1 MMWKGQKRRRCQ
13 KKCTVLAQES
23 LLSLTKR
30 TFSCDLLLNTT
41 SPNNNAHPLLNI
53 PARKTSVF
61 FGSLHV
67 HLPQLNSAQRPRKD
81 LSDGT
86 GRWRNLSQFEPI
98 WANSWTKLILTKP
111 LWAKL
116 LGQAMPDLVSGLV
129 QFRLITRK
137 ATARGT
143 SQPTGGRIHTLS
155 FLGRIFKN
163 SRGVPLVAIH
173 DHHQQVQLT
182 VEELIYTHQPAGHL
196 ILLTHVHFSDEILR
210 YYRII
215 NISSS
220 SNEHRVCLS
229 SGFG

>member
-67 HLPQLNSAQRPRKD
+67 HLPQTQLGPKTQED

-86 GRWRNLSQFEPI
+86 GVPKKLGFLSSEIVEKSIDPEIYHIERTWKILGIKENPVRLVLKPFLEPF
-98 WANSWTKLILTKP
+98 
-111 LWAKL
+111 
-116 LGQAMPDLVSGLV
+116 GLVSG
-129 QFRLITRK
+129 QIRHITRK

-143 SQPTGGRIHTLS
+143 SRPTGGRIHTLS

-163 SRGVPLVAIH
+163 SRGVHLVAIH
-173 DHHQQVQLT
+173 DHHYFSRRIDLHT
-182 VEELIYTHQPAGHL
+182 
-196 ILLTHVHFSDEILR
+196 LTHMHFSVEKYLP
-210 YYRII
+210 
-215 NISSS
+215 
-220 SNEHRVCLS
+220 E
-229 SGFG
+229 F

>member
-86 GRWRNLSQFEPI
+86 GRWRNLSLFVPI
-98 WANSWTKLILTKP
+98 WANFWTKLILTEP

-116 LGQAMPDLVSGLV
+116 LGQAMPDLVSGSV

-155 FLGRIFKN
+155 FLGKEFSKTLEESPLWQFTITTSKSNSLSKN
-163 SRGVPLVAIH
+163 WF
-173 DHHQQVQLT
+173 
-182 VEELIYTHQPAGHL
+182 THTSQPA
-196 ILLTHVHFSDEILR
+196 I
-210 YYRII
+210 
-215 NISSS
+215 
-220 SNEHRVCLS
+220 
-229 SGFG
+229 

>member
-67 HLPQLNSAQRPRKD
+67 HLPQTQLGPKTQED

-86 GRWRNLSQFEPI
+86 GVPKKLGFLSSEIVEKWIKPEVNHI
-98 WANSWTKLILTKP
+98 ERTSKVGEILGTKENPVRVVLKPFLKP
-111 LWAKL
+111 L
-116 LGQAMPDLVSGLV
+116 GLVSG
-129 QFRLITRK
+129 QIRHITRK

-143 SQPTGGRIHTLS
+143 SRPTGGRIHTLS
-155 FLGRIFKN
+155 FLGKEFSKTLEESPLWQFTITTSKSNSLSKN
-163 SRGVPLVAIH
+163 WF
-173 DHHQQVQLT
+173 
-182 VEELIYTHQPAGHL
+182 THTSQPA
-196 ILLTHVHFSDEILR
+196 I
-210 YYRII
+210 
-215 NISSS
+215 
-220 SNEHRVCLS
+220 
-229 SGFG
+229 

>member
-1 MMWKGQKRRRCQ
+1 MG
-13 KKCTVLAQES
+13 AS
-23 LLSLTKR
+23 LLFLSSEIVENWIKPEVHHFER
-30 TFSCDLLLNTT
+30 TSKVGEILGIKENPVRVVLKPFLE
-41 SPNNNAHPLLNI
+41 PL
-53 PARKTSVF
+53 
-61 FGSLHV
+61 G
-67 HLPQLNSAQRPRKD
+67 
-81 LSDGT
+81 
-86 GRWRNLSQFEPI
+86 
-98 WANSWTKLILTKP
+98 
-111 LWAKL
+111 
-116 LGQAMPDLVSGLV
+116 LVSGQILHT
-129 QFRLITRK
+129 TRK

-143 SQPTGGRIHTLS
+143 SRPTGGRIHTLS

-182 VEELIYTHQPAGHL
+182 VEELIYTHQQPAGHL